1 LETSKANPTEALITY
16 ILPLLRT
23 DVEATLAALSVES

>member
-1 LETSKANPTEALITY
+1 LETSKANPTEAPIAY
-16 ILPLLRT
+16 MLPLLPT